1 MTWPPVTSKVE
12 RKPPIESSAHDM
24 TLRPLRVRREKV
36 TRMICV
42 CADFVLV
49 TYYVR
54 VRVLGMVEGH
64 KKRVFKWGSICIIV
78 RYYGNNGKR

>member
-1 MTWPPVTSKVE
+1 
-12 RKPPIESSAHDM
+12 M
-24 TLRPLRVRREKV
+24 TLRSLRVRREKV

-42 CADFVLV
+42 CADFV

-54 VRVLGMVEGH
+54 VRLLGMVEGN

-78 RYYGNNGKR
+78 RYYGTNGKR